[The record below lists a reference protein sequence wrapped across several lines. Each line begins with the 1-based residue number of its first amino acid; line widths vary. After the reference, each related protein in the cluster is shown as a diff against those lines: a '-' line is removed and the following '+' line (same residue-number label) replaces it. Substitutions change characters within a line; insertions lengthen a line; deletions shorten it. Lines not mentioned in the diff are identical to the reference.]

1 MPPTPLRLKDR
12 MGPSF
17 RWGDI
22 EDQGFAIA
30 KQAE

>member
-1 MPPTPLRLKDR
+1 MCQNSDNWKDR

-22 EDQGFAIA
+22 AVCRSA
-30 KQAE
+30 LP